1 MFRNER
7 STNKIQITVSPGV
20 YNLMIKLRPVNNITL
35 PSMYLYVTFKKIFP
49 KHFIKTGKTP

>member
-7 STNKIQITVSPGV
+7 STNKIQITISPRV

-35 PSMYLYVTFKKIFP
+35 PSMYLYVIFKEIFP
-49 KHFIKTGKTP
+49 KDFTKTGKTL